1 MWRAGETT
9 TLYYPVGAYFQIT
22 EAQNCWRHCGDI
34 FCWLCTPN
42 PKSITRSLQGWRKKQ
57 LSLDQGLGKSLPTS
71 TVLTTQMW
79 KDERSQQR
87 RIRPTLFLMRWFV
100 WYPCKGRLEDLA
112 WDCVY
117 LVGFK
122 TPSSSVFDWQ
132 EELEAKNKPASWC
145 HQRREY
151 KQTHCSFTERK
162 RKGVKEE

>member
-1 MWRAGETT
+1 MHTEHRIATGTYQPKDPTVVHGIQPSVYLPKQLREFWKDAQLKNCSSTVWRPGETT

-22 EAQNCWRHCGDI
+22 EAQNCWRHCGNI
-34 FCWLCTPN
+34 FRGLSTPN
-42 PKSITRSLQGWRKKQ
+42 PNSITRSLQGWRKKH

-79 KDERSQQR
+79 KDERLQQG

-117 LVGFK
+117 LVGF
-122 TPSSSVFDWQ
+122 
-132 EELEAKNKPASWC
+132 
-145 HQRREY
+145 
-151 KQTHCSFTERK
+151 
-162 RKGVKEE
+162 